1 MELIASEQKKKKMM
15 RLRKWGFAFI
25 FISFFVAAFIATGL
39 TSARCNPLFTIVA
52 FFVSGGSC
60 FVIAYIFMNRAQK
73 AKTQKI
79 YIGENLLYIIHA
91 YLKSYSTG
99 IDTVSEIKRYS
110 VTVVSPECRIK
121 ITRSKIKFYG
131 GDLNLI
137 KSKETEKKSNYN
149 QYMKRII
156 GNGFADTLESAKGEY
171 LARAT
176 LLRILQDDEEQK
188 LIDLFC
194 DTRTK

>member
-79 YIGENLLYIIHA
+79 YIG
-91 YLKSYSTG
+91 
-99 IDTVSEIKRYS
+99 DTVSEIKRYS

-156 GNGFADTLESAKGEY
+156 GKGFADTLESAKGEY

-188 LIDLFC
+188 LIDFFC